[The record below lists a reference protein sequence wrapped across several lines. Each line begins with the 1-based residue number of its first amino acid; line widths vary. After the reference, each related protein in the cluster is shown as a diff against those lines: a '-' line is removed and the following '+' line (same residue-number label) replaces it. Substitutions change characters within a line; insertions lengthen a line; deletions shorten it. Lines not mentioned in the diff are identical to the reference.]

1 MTTFEK
7 VQAMFAEQL
16 GINDLSKITMES
28 DIIADL
34 EADSLDIFILLSNFD
49 KEFGTSISDEDAMK
63 LKTIGDIVAYVD
75 AHKAE

>member
-16 GINDLSKITMES
+16 GINDLSKITMDS

-34 EADSLDIFILLSNFD
+34 DQALSD
-49 KEFGTSISDEDAMK
+49 
-63 LKTIGDIVAYVD
+63 L
-75 AHKAE
+75 

>member
-16 GINDLSKITMES
+16 GISDLSKITPES

-49 KEFGTSISDEDAMK
+49 KEFGTAISDEDAMK